1 MRKTE
6 LSNRLQTVVNMLDAK
21 SKRVSVGKTIGTAF
35 TGTMEDEGYCVAD
48 IGCDHGF
55 VSIYLF
61 EHKIASRVI
70 AMDVNQGPLQFAREH
85 VKEAGLEAYI
95 DVRLSDGFSSLQK
108 GEANAAVIAG
118 MGGRLMVRLL
128 EEGKEKIA
136 LMQELV
142 LQPQSEVSLLRQY
155 IRNAGYRLVEEE
167 MVLEEGKFYTILHV
181 YIQPDKSGT
190 SKTLMSSQQTALPQT
205 LQPLPQPALPLPQTV
220 LDKYG
225 EDLIAKKHP
234 VLVEYVAY
242 RLERHEKIL
251 ASYPENGD
259 EVKRKELI
267 TIVDELKAIIAYWE
281 GIYNEM

>member
-190 SKTLMSSQQTALPQT
+190 SKTLMSSQQTALP
-205 LQPLPQPALPLPQTV
+205 LPQTV